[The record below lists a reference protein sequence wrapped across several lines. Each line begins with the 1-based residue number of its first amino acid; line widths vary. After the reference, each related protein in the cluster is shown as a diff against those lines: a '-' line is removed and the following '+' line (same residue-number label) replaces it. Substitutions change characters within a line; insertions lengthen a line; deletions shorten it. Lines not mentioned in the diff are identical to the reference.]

1 MKSTSLQDTIL
12 NAARKEKLP
21 VTVHLVN
28 GVPLKGVIRGFDNFV
43 VLLDADGR
51 QMMVYKHAI
60 STVTPSRP
68 VQYTPEMA
76 EDEQE

>member
-1 MKSTSLQDTIL
+1 MKPTSLQDTIL
-12 NAARKEKLP
+12 NAARKDKVP

-43 VLLDADGR
+43 VLIDSDGR

-60 STVTPSRP
+60 STVTPSHP
-68 VQYTPEMA
+68 LQYTPETT
-76 EDEQE
+76 EE